1 MKFAMGAGVLTALA
15 RKTSTSSDD
24 LGAVVRELSAA
35 AEPLEGRFHGAGR
48 QAFDRFRRRTGE
60 IAVELDTALASVLV
74 GIDGMD
80 RAFTEG
86 DQTMADETR
95 ATEGSASFASARFS
109 GR

>member
-48 QAFDRFRRRTGE
+48 QAFDRFRRRTEE
-60 IAVELDTALASVLV
+60 IAVELDAALASVLV
-74 GIDGMD
+74 GIGGMD

-95 ATEGSASFASARFS
+95 ATEDSASFASARFS

>member
-15 RKTSTSSDD
+15 QKTSTSSDD

-48 QAFDRFRRRTGE
+48 QAFDRFRRRTEE
-60 IAVELDTALASVLV
+60 IAVELDAALGSVLV

-80 RAFTEG
+80 RAFAEG

-95 ATEGSASFASARFS
+95 ATEGSASFGAARFS